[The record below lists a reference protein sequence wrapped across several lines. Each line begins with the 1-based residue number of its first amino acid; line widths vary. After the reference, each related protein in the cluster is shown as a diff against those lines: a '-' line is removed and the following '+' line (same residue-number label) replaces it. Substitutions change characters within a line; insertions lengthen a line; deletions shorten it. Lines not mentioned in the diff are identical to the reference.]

1 MENSEKRCAGKIAL
15 VTGASRGIGAAI
27 AERLAAE
34 GADVAVTA
42 RSLDKAPEHLGGT
55 LEEVARRI
63 ESHGRRAAAISADL
77 TDPESRATIVPRVRA
92 ALGDVDILV
101 NNAAA
106 AFYMPFEKYSAK
118 RYQVAFDINVRAPFE
133 LAQQVLPAMR
143 ARRRGWILNISSATG
158 RNPKGPP
165 FPDFD
170 VHGGPLLY
178 GMTKAAL
185 ERFSAGL
192 AAETY
197 DDGIAVNA
205 LSPVAA
211 VMTPGVAA
219 LGVIS
224 PERADLLEP
233 MEVMVEAALAL
244 CVCDPRQLTGRIAY
258 SRTLLR
264 ELGLDMHGLE
274 PPVSGRRSE

>member
-1 MENSEKRCAGKIAL
+1 MRDTCTGKIAL

-34 GADVAVTA
+34 GADVAVCA
-42 RSLDKAPEHLGGT
+42 RSLDTAPAHLGGT
-55 LEEVARRI
+55 LQDTVRRI
-63 ESHGRRAAAISADL
+63 ESHGRRGVAIEADL
-77 TDPESRATIVPRVRA
+77 TDPGARAALVPRARA

-106 AFYMPFEKYSAK
+106 AFYMPFAKYSQR
-118 RYQVAFDINVRAPFE
+118 RYAVAFELNVRAPFE
-133 LAQQVLPAMR
+133 IAQHVLPAMR
-143 ARRRGWILNISSATG
+143 ERRRGWILNISSATA
-158 RNPKGPP
+158 RLPKGPP
-165 FPDFD
+165 FSDFD
-170 VHGGPLLY
+170 IGGGPLLY

-197 DDGIAVNA
+197 ADGIAVNA

-219 LGVIS
+219 LGIVQ
-224 PERADLLEP
+224 PDQAELLEP

-244 CVCDPRQLTGRIAY
+244 CTCDPRRVTGRIAY
-258 SRTLLR
+258 STTLLR
-264 ELGLDMHGLE
+264 ELGVEARGLDGQPLRA
-274 PPVSGRRSE
+274 PGGDT